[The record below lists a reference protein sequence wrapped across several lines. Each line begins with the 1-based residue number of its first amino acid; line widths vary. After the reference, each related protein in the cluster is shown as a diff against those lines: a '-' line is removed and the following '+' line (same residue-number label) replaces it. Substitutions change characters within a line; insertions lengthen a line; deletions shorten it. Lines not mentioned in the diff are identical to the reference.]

1 MANRHLP
8 DILRREAMNPFREI
22 SRLQRTLDRMFG
34 EFMSPYEQG
43 YGSAYSEDPLV
54 FSPPCNLEE
63 TDKHFLFSFD
73 LPGISKDQIKIEVKD
88 NQLVISGERKEET
101 REKTARHATER
112 FYGSFQRVF
121 SLPSAVDAEKV
132 QANYKDGVLRIAVP
146 KAAESKSKPIQ
157 ITEGSSDTFE
167 KLLIESDK
175 KKEKAA

>member
-8 DILRREAMNPFREI
+8 DIWRREAAWNPVREI

-34 EFMSPYEQG
+34 DFMSPYEQSFG
-43 YGSAYSEDPLV
+43 EDPLV

-73 LPGISKDQIKIEVKD
+73 LPGVSKDNVKIEVKD
-88 NQLVISGERKEET
+88 NQLIVSGERQEEET
-101 REKTARHATER
+101 REKSARHATER
-112 FYGSFQRVF
+112 FYGSFQRIF

-132 QANYKDGVLRIAVP
+132 QANYKDGVLRVALP

-157 ITEGSSDTFE
+157 ITEGASESFE
-167 KLLIESDK
+167 KMLIESDK